1 MGHWKAVKCRKGFNC
16 SRGNLLLM
24 AQKMGIVHFK
34 QEKMERNKRK
44 PKNKIKWS
52 KIKK

>member
-1 MGHWKAVKCRKGFNC
+1 MGHWKAFKCRKGFNC

-34 QEKMERNKRK
+34 QEKWKEINESQ
-44 PKNKIKWS
+44 KIK
-52 KIKK
+52 